1 MRAATKPKA
10 ILSQYIFCK
19 VSMALCLCVLCSY
32 DLRLPIYSLAVYFS
46 FEEASQLLKR
56 EFTSFDLAV
65 VVHELKNSILG
76 SRVGNVYQ
84 LNPKTLLFKLH
95 MPEKP
100 IFWLIVEAGRR
111 LHLTSYALEKP
122 SKPPAFCM
130 ALRKHLRG
138 CWLVDVEQYKFE
150 RVAVFYFK
158 TKAGGLRLVLELFGD
173 GNVILVD
180 NGGKIVQA
188 LVYKRMRDRNII
200 RGETFVFA
208 PSSGRNPLEVGG
220 EEFAVGLRA
229 FGDVEVVRAIVRLL
243 SIGGL
248 YAEEVLLRAGVDK
261 AKSCSALGSA
271 EVNAIF
277 GCLQDLLSAVSC
289 GRFEPSIV
297 LDAEGWFVDVVPFRL
312 KRYGEFQHRPYGS
325 FNEALDEF
333 YLHFSVVEGAAAD
346 LEVEALRR
354 EADRLRRILKGQE
367 EALAKAESEVEANRR
382 IGDAIYAHASELQM
396 LLDRFLVGRESR
408 GGWSSIVSEVLAEKK
423 AGLKPSV
430 FFEAFDPKGFLVHV
444 CVDGLRFDLDLHFS
458 LFENAGRFYEMSKR
472 ARQKLEGARAAL
484 KETRRRLMEAE
495 AKIGEAEALG
505 RAKPAE
511 ILEALAKR
519 RIKRK
524 EWFEK
529 FRRFLSSEGFL
540 VVAGRDAVSNEVL
553 VKKYTEPNDIV
564 FHADVVGAPFV
575 VVKTSGKK
583 PSEQTLREAA
593 EFAAALSRGWRE
605 GLASVDVYWVRP
617 DQLSKAGPSGE
628 YVPHGA
634 FAISG
639 KRNWLRGMPLRLA
652 VGFSVKDDGE
662 IEFVGG
668 PVDAVKA
675 MAKAYAVIVP
685 GDQSGREFFR
695 LVLRVLADGAPKEM
709 REKLL
714 RASIEDVRSF
724 IPYGKGRILEMR

>member
-1 MRAATKPKA
+1 M
-10 ILSQYIFCK
+10 
-19 VSMALCLCVLCSY
+19 
-32 DLRLPIYSLAVYFS
+32 
-46 FEEASQLLKR
+46 KR

-65 VVHELKNSILG
+65 VVRELKNSILG

-95 MPEKP
+95 RPEKP
-100 IFWLIVEAGRR
+100 VFWLVLEAGRR

-122 SKPPAFCM
+122 LRPPAFCM

-138 CWLVDVEQYKFE
+138 GWLVDVEQYRFE

-158 TKAGGLRLVLELFGD
+158 TMAGGLRLVLELFGD
-173 GNVILVD
+173 GNFVLVD
-180 NGGKIVQA
+180 EGGRILQA

-220 EEFAVGLRA
+220 EEFAVGLRG

-261 AKSCSALGSA
+261 AKPCSALSSA

-277 GCLQDLLSAVSC
+277 GCLQDLLSAVSR

-297 LDAEGWFVDVVPFRL
+297 LDADGGFVDVVPFRL
-312 KRYGEFQHRPYGS
+312 RRYGEFQHRPYGS

-333 YLHFSVVEGAAAD
+333 YLRFSVVEEASAD

-354 EADRLRRILKGQE
+354 EADRLRRVLKGQE

-382 IGDAIYAHASELQM
+382 IGDAIYAHAGELQM
-396 LLDRFLVGRESR
+396 LLDRFLVGGES
-408 GGWSSIVSEVLAEKK
+408 GVGWSRIVSGVLAEKE
-423 AGLKPSV
+423 AGLRPSV
-430 FFEAFDPKGFLVHV
+430 FFEAFDPKGFFVHV
-444 CVDGLRFDLDLHFS
+444 CVDGLRFGLDLHCS
-458 LFENAGRFYEMSKR
+458 LFENAGRFYERSKR
-472 ARQKLEGARAAL
+472 ARQKLEGVRAAL
-484 KETRRRLMEAE
+484 EETRRRLMEVE

-505 RAKPAE
+505 RVKPVEA
-511 ILEALAKR
+511 LEALAKR

-529 FRRFLSSEGFL
+529 FRWFLSSEGFL
-540 VVAGRDAVSNEVL
+540 VVAGKDAVSNEVL
-553 VKKYTEPNDIV
+553 VKKYAEPHDIV

-575 VVKTSGKK
+575 VVKTGGKR

-605 GLASVDVYWVRP
+605 GFASVDVYWVMP

-639 KRNWLRGMPLRLA
+639 KRNWLRGIPLRLA
-652 VGFSVKDDGE
+652 VGASAREDGE
-662 IEFVGG
+662 IEFMGG
-668 PVDAVKA
+668 PVDAVRA
-675 MAKAYAVIVP
+675 RARAYAVIVP
-685 GDQSGREFFR
+685 GDQGGKEFFR
-695 LVLRVLADGAPKEM
+695 LVLRVLAEKAPKM
-709 REKLL
+709 LREKLL
-714 RASIEDVRSF
+714 GSSIEEIRNF
-724 IPYGKGRILEMR
+724 IPYGRGRILEI